1 MKPSCSTVT
10 LLSLA
15 TAATA
20 VTGISTPQKASS
32 KEQTLSATALA
43 FVDPSD
49 MASEDFSYA
58 RQAPE
63 AVEGAQAG
71 GQDYDLTQLAMHTQE
86 DHTPAKE
93 EAARVD
99 YTNLPSKLK
108 TWLNARHLSE
118 KFDQAKEHVY
128 EVSWENT
135 PGQLKGWLK
144 ANPGQTAFYV
154 ANGVMFI
161 FPGLLTGPLVW
172 SLGWTSI
179 GPRSASAASA
189 LQPLLGT
196 IGARGAFATLQ
207 SYGMGG

>member
-1 MKPSCSTVT
+1 
-10 LLSLA
+10 
-15 TAATA
+15 
-20 VTGISTPQKASS
+20 
-32 KEQTLSATALA
+32 
-43 FVDPSD
+43 

-161 FPGLLTGPLVW
+161 FPGLLTGPL
-172 SLGWTSI
+172 
-179 GPRSASAASA
+179 
-189 LQPLLGT
+189 
-196 IGARGAFATLQ
+196 
-207 SYGMGG
+207 

>member
-1 MKPSCSTVT
+1 
-10 LLSLA
+10 
-15 TAATA
+15 
-20 VTGISTPQKASS
+20 
-32 KEQTLSATALA
+32 
-43 FVDPSD
+43 

-179 GPRSASAASA
+179 GPRS
-189 LQPLLGT
+189 
-196 IGARGAFATLQ
+196 
-207 SYGMGG
+207 